1 MTYCRD
7 QIQEERL
14 IRLGR
19 GDGAKE
25 GHPKHLHWELLR
37 QGFYMNS
44 AKGFQE
50 PRTKS
55 LPNDPSNRRFSKV
68 SVDVKQA
75 RLEQNDPQ

>member
-1 MTYCRD
+1 
-7 QIQEERL
+7 
-14 IRLGR
+14 
-19 GDGAKE
+19 
-25 GHPKHLHWELLR
+25 
-37 QGFYMNS
+37 MNS